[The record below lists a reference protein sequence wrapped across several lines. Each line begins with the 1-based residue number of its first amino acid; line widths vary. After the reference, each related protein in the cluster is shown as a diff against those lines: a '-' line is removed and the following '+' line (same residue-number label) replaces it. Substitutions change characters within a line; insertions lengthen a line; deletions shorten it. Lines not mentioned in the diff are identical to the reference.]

1 MTPILL
7 EACVD
12 SVASSLAAERGG
24 AARLELCD
32 SLSDGGTT
40 PSAGMIA
47 AVKAV
52 VRIPVFIIVRPRG
65 GDFVYTA
72 AEIDVMRRDIDVAA
86 LVGVD
91 GIVIG
96 ALDMTGRIDVG
107 LTRSLVT
114 AAHVLPVTF
123 HRAFDLAS
131 DLDAALDALAEVG
144 VRRVLTSGGA
154 ATAIEGA
161 DRLAALVARAGE
173 HLAILAGGGIREDNV
188 RELVRRSGVR
198 EIHVRGTRLRRKAVS
213 VGSSTLRL
221 RKPLPEDEGAWEETD
236 ESRIATMRRLAE
248 EPL

>member
-1 MTPILL
+1 
-7 EACVD
+7 
-12 SVASSLAAERGG
+12 
-24 AARLELCD
+24 
-32 SLSDGGTT
+32 
-40 PSAGMIA
+40 
-47 AVKAV
+47 
-52 VRIPVFIIVRPRG
+52 
-65 GDFVYTA
+65 
-72 AEIDVMRRDIDVAA
+72 
-86 LVGVD
+86 
-91 GIVIG
+91 
-96 ALDMTGRIDVG
+96 MTGRIDVG

-213 VGSSTLRL
+213 FGSSTLRL